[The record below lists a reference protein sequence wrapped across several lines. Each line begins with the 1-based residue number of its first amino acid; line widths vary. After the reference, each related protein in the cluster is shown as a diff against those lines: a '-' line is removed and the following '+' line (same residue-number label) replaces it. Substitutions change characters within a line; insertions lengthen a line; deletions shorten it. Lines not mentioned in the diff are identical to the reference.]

1 MNNMNTIKSSS
12 SAGIQHKHANKALL
26 LLSKKG
32 IMHRFELMSHLG
44 MTISQMIPFNAYLE
58 YALSDHAEYNRQT
71 KEWTMLD
78 PVEKPIIDDP
88 EQEGIVEEE

>member
-1 MNNMNTIKSSS
+1 MNTVKSSS
-12 SAGIQHKHANKALL
+12 SAGLQQKHAKKALL
-26 LLSKKG
+26 LLSEKG

-44 MTISQMIPFNAYLE
+44 LSVAQMIPFNSYLE
-58 YALSDHAEYNRQT
+58 YALSDNAEYNKQT

-78 PVEKPIIDDP
+78 SVEKPVINDP